1 MLKNL
6 LDRYGKYIVLG
17 SWAIIALLLM
27 RHTPYALDEAAS
39 KALLL
44 DWSISDEVASS
55 VLTMGMPDLRALIWL
70 PLAYLFSGQVLAAK
84 IFTILLLAF
93 TAWQLYQWLYK
104 NGQEEA
110 ALLATGLLLIAPL
123 SIQQLD
129 SLSVGVYLLASFALG
144 HWMHS
149 IYHEQVTGF
158 NGYFFAQLALCA
170 FAVSLHPAGLAYPIS
185 LLWLWHTKPLHINQQ
200 RYFYIGIPLSVILIL
215 LLTLGWSDLH
225 FWSNPVQSIVSI
237 LWGAPLEPGLSTEG
251 WVLGFLLLALGIAI
265 LTLNRKILPK
275 DILSCCLIL
284 GPIAGIVAAD
294 QAWAFLMLA
303 LFLFAGLPILLRP
316 YPVLLKHGFLVQRGW
331 LWVLLLIVSSLFMRG
346 DRFHYYEIEN
356 KVLSAQDQ
364 LIQTFADDLNAFR
377 EQQEANKKPMPSIR
391 VASQWPAITMIA
403 CRCDVLPLPPTA
415 NDPAAQLAMLQNINF
430 LILAPTDPKNLS
442 LASNLARLSNDVA
455 TQSLQAGGVIL
466 AVKPAKP

>member
-6 LDRYGKYIVLG
+6 LDRYGKYILL
-17 SWAIIALLLM
+17 SLWSILAFLLM
-27 RHTPYALDEAAS
+27 RHSPYALDEGAA

-70 PLAYLFSGQVLAAK
+70 PLSYLFSGQVLAAK
-84 IFTILLLAF
+84 IFTILVLAY
-93 TAWQLYQWLYK
+93 TAWELYQWLYK

-129 SLSVGVYLLASFALG
+129 SLSIGTYLLASFALG
-144 HWMHS
+144 HYLHG
-149 IYHEQVTGF
+149 IYHEQKTAF
-158 NGYFFAQLALCA
+158 NGHFFAQMALCA
-170 FAVSLHPAGLAYPIS
+170 FAVSLHPAGLAYPAS
-185 LLWLWHTKPLHINQQ
+185 LLWLWHNKPLDQKQQ

-225 FWSNPVQSIVSI
+225 FWVNPAQSIVSI

-251 WVLGFLLLALGIAI
+251 WVLGAALLAIGASI
-265 LTLNRKILPK
+265 LAVYRKTLPK
-275 DILSCCLIL
+275 DLMGCCLFL
-284 GPIAGIVAAD
+284 GPLIGIMAAD
-294 QAWAFLMLA
+294 QAWAFLILA

-316 YPVLLKHGFLVQRGW
+316 YPYLLKHGFLMQRGW
-331 LWVLLLIVSSLFMRG
+331 LWVLLLIISTLFMRG
-346 DRFHYYEIEN
+346 DRFHFYEIEN
-356 KVLSAQDQ
+356 KLLSAQDQ
-364 LIQTFADDLNAFR
+364 LIQTFAEDLNTFR
-377 EQQEANKKPMPSIR
+377 EQQEAAKQAMPNIR
-391 VASQWPAITMIA
+391 VASQWPARTMIA

-415 NDPAAQLAMLQNINF
+415 SDPAAQLTMLKSINF
-430 LILAPTDPKNLS
+430 LILAPADPKNLG
-442 LASNLARLSNDVA
+442 LASNLARLTTEIA

-466 AVKPAKP
+466 AIKPAKP